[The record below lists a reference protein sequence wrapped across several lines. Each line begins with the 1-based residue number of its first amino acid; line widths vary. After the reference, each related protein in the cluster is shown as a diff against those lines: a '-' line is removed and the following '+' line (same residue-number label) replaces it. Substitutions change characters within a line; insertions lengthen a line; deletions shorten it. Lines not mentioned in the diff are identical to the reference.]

1 MTTAA
6 LPESEER
13 VLSTLNADGSRRWLR
28 PRLSPGRFLSA
39 RRILAWIL
47 IAVFTL
53 LPYLRINGKPAILLD
68 ILHRRFTLFG
78 TTFLPT
84 DTVLLALLVIGL
96 VVSIF
101 FVTAVFGRVWCGYA
115 CPQTV
120 YMEFVYRPLERLFD
134 GPPRAGGR
142 PGRKQTGLRTAVKYA
157 VFLVVSMY
165 LAHTFLAYFVGVE
178 ALRQWIFASP
188 FEHPT
193 SFLVMAATTGLML
206 FDFAYFREQTCIVAC
221 PYGRLQSV
229 LVDRDSL
236 IISYDP
242 KRGEPRGR
250 GRRDAGVALGDCVD
264 CYLCVETCPTG
275 IDIRDG
281 LRMECVG
288 CAQCIDAC
296 DAVMERI
303 GRPRGLIR
311 YGSQATIAGEAGR
324 VARPRIFIYSTV
336 LLVITALFI
345 VALSR
350 KGVVDVTLLRGL
362 GAPFVELPNGEI
374 SNPVRVKIM
383 NRLDQPAS
391 FRVEVGAG
399 TPARLE
405 IDEDPMMVPAGTAVT
420 KGFLVLTPAS
430 VFTNGKRDIVVRVTG
445 AGETKELNYR
455 LLGPITVG
463 GREPQ

>member
-1 MTTAA
+1 MIAA
-6 LPESEER
+6 AQPESQER
-13 VLSTLNADGSRRWLR
+13 VLSTLNADGTRRWLR
-28 PRLSPGRFLSA
+28 PRLSRGRFLTG
-39 RRILAWIL
+39 RRVLAWVL
-47 IAVFTL
+47 IAIFTL
-53 LPYLRINGKPAILLD
+53 LPYLRIGGKPAILLD
-68 ILHRRFTLFG
+68 ILHRRFALFG
-78 TTFLPT
+78 ATFLPT
-84 DTVLLALLVIGL
+84 DTVLLALLLIGI

-101 FVTAVFGRVWCGYA
+101 FVTAVFGRVWCGYV

-134 GPPRAGGR
+134 GPPRTGGR
-142 PGRKQTGLRTAVKYA
+142 PGRKQTGPRTAAKY
-157 VFLVVSMY
+157 VLYLVVSMY

-178 ALRQWIFASP
+178 ALRHWIFRSP

-242 KRGEPRGR
+242 KRGEPRGKGKR
-250 GRRDAGVALGDCVD
+250 GAGAVLGDCID
-264 CYLCVETCPTG
+264 CNLCVETCPTG
-275 IDIRDG
+275 IDIREG

-296 DAVMERI
+296 DAVMDRV

-311 YGSQATIAGEAGR
+311 YGSQASIAGEAGR
-324 VARPRIFIYSTV
+324 IARPRIFIYTTV
-336 LLVITALFI
+336 LAVVTGLFI
-345 VALSR
+345 FALSR

-362 GAPFVELPNGEI
+362 GTPFVELPDGEI

-383 NRLDQPAS
+383 NRLDTPAS
-391 FRVEVGAG
+391 FRIDVAGG
-399 TPARLE
+399 TPARLD
-405 IDEDPMMVPAGTAVT
+405 IDEDPLTVPAGTAVT
-420 KGFLVLTPAS
+420 KGFLIVTPTS
-430 VFTNGKRDIVVRVTG
+430 VFVNGKRDVVVRVSG
-445 AGETKELNYR
+445 AGETKELKYR
-455 LLGPITVG
+455 LLGPFAAG
-463 GREPQ
+463 GKEPR